1 MTGDGRQQ
9 AQLGMLGL
17 LVGALLAS
25 VATRLSGVV
34 FMFAGACMVLGAR
47 KGIEEPSGA
56 LTASG
61 IRLRNQLVVV
71 MGAGAAAIG
80 VGLLVVHL

>member
-1 MTGDGRQQ
+1 
-9 AQLGMLGL
+9 MLGL

-25 VATRLSGVV
+25 VAMKASGVV
-34 FMFAGACMVLGAR
+34 FIVAGACMVLGAH

-61 IRLRNQLVVV
+61 IRLRNQLVVI

-80 VGLLVVHL
+80 VGLLVI